1 MRTLRRHPDLQEGH
15 CREALHPR
23 RSCPRGGPSVC
34 GSQPPGWIVRSS
46 LSPTSPLYLPH
57 THPPTT
63 RSPGLPRSIGPA
75 LGTAVHVLL
84 MTPLYDKEIGPRGTQ
99 GHQGPQKKPVQPSV
113 GQGPPPAQRR
123 VPAVAAG
130 PPGGPT
136 GSDPHAVVA
145 AVVGCSRA
153 QGSVH
158 GLTRSQAPDLG
169 RMGPPW
175 WTSFASSLWV
185 PGALRR
191 CALPLILGRCAAG
204 LIVTGAMA

>member
-1 MRTLRRHPDLQEGH
+1 MRTLRRHTDLQEGH
-15 CREALHPR
+15 SREALHPR
-23 RSCPRGGPSVC
+23 GSCPRGGPSVC

-113 GQGPPPAQRR
+113 GQGPPPAQRGSSAVR
-123 VPAVAAG
+123 VPAGHPAL
-130 PPGGPT
+130 
-136 GSDPHAVVA
+136 
-145 AVVGCSRA
+145 GCAPLSPLQAHRA
-153 QGSVH
+153 QGWLPAH
-158 GLTRSQAPDLG
+158 TLDWSQAVGG
-169 RMGPPW
+169 RPGWESALCADQGRPEAQGAKPPLQPPEW
-175 WTSFASSLWV
+175 RLQ
-185 PGALRR
+185 
-191 CALPLILGRCAAG
+191 
-204 LIVTGAMA
+204 